1 MNRRSAFCIPFQS
14 TAEDFQ
20 YPFRSRISA
29 RSVHSFTPIMRTQIV
44 PSRAALSAI
53 RHISTIFSVADSDDT
68 PPPKAILFSPPCCR
82 WRGCTPDHPVP
93 IRFRIR
99 FHSGG
104 ANWKVLLTFDLMLV
118 KSFLLV
124 LFILSH
130 FASLWDAYGV
140 FLFLRSTL
148 SPSVSSLRNNAE
160 HG

>member
-53 RHISTIFSVADSDDT
+53 RHISTIFSVADSDET

-118 KSFLLV
+118 KSFFACPVHLES
-124 LFILSH
+124 FCLSV
-130 FASLWDAYGV
+130 GR
-140 FLFLRSTL
+140 LRCF
-148 SPSVSSLRNNAE
+148 SVSKVYSFSVRILPP
-160 HG
+160 